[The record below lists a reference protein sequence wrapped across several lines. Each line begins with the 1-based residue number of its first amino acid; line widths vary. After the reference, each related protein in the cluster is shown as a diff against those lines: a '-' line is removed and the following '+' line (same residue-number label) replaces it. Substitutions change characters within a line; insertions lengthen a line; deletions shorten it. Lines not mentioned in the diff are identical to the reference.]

1 MTAANHRLLR
11 LATYA
16 SFGVAL
22 LLVTAKFFAWQ
33 QSGSVALL
41 SSLMDSG
48 LDALASLLNL
58 LAVRTALVP
67 ADREHR
73 FGHGKA
79 EALSGLGQALV
90 IGGSALFLISEAVQS
105 LRQPQPPDH
114 SAWGIG
120 VMVFSILLTI
130 ALVLFQ
136 RHVVRRTGSLAIS
149 ADRLHYLSDLLTNLT
164 VIAALALAALPGFD
178 WVDPVGA
185 LLVAMVIFKG
195 AADIL
200 RQSLDHLMDR
210 ELDEAARDSIR
221 KAVLRHPETRALH
234 DLRTRQSGNQT
245 FIQFHLELDPEMP
258 LRAAHRVSEE
268 IITELQA
275 LFPGAEIILRQDPAG
290 VIEQRPPFAYS

>member
-1 MTAANHRLLR
+1 MTGNPARLLR

-16 SFGVAL
+16 SFAVAL
-22 LLVTAKFFAWQ
+22 VLVTAKYLAWQ

-41 SSLMDSG
+41 SSLLDSG
-48 LDALASLLNL
+48 LDAFASLLNL

-67 ADREHR
+67 ADSEHR

-79 EALSGLGQALV
+79 EALAGLGQAV
-90 IGGSALFLISEAVQS
+90 IIGGSALFLVAEAVQS
-105 LRQPQPPDH
+105 LRQPQPPEH
-114 SAWGIG
+114 STAGIA
-120 VMVFSILLTI
+120 VMLFSVLLTA

-164 VIAALALAALPGFD
+164 VIAALLLASQPGLD

-185 LLVAMVIFKG
+185 LLVAMLIFKG

-200 RQSLDHLMDR
+200 RQALNHLMDH
-210 ELDEAARDSIR
+210 ELDEPERDRIR
-221 KAVLRHPETRALH
+221 AAVLRHPEARALH
-234 DLRTRQSGNQT
+234 DLRTRSSGNQT
-245 FIQFHLELDPEMP
+245 FIQFHLELDPEMS

-268 IITELQA
+268 IIAELQA

-290 VIEQRPPFAYS
+290 VIEQRPPFAAS